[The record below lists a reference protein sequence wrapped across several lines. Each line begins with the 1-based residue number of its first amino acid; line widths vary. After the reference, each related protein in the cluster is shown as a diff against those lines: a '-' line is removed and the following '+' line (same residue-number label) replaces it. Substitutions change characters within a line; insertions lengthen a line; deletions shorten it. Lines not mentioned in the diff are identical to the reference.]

1 MGSSFAMV
9 SQPVLR
15 FIEPCGFSGYRD
27 PMPIQVDAATMRRL
41 ALHEARVHAVPARD
55 LRDLGDSILLHDPV
69 DPEPFW
75 NRIAGIRWPAEPGAF
90 DRRLTEV
97 LVLFASLGRQ
107 PHVWPSPRH
116 DSPHDLIARLTA
128 NGFQEMGLSTVMAI
142 DRGSVPAPGEPAAPA
157 GVTLERSSGLR
168 AAAAATL
175 APAIVE
181 VLTDAFD
188 VGVEREPG
196 IRDETVV
203 SLGHRSFTHYLVRL
217 DGQPA
222 AVARRATFDN
232 VSYLSSIGTATW
244 ARGHG
249 LGRLVTEVALRD
261 ALLARSKWT
270 HLGVYSDNV
279 AAIKLYRSLGFER
292 IGDAVPDLLFV

>member
-1 MGSSFAMV
+1 
-9 SQPVLR
+9 
-15 FIEPCGFSGYRD
+15 
-27 PMPIQVDAATMRRL
+27 MPIRVDADTMRRL
-41 ALHEARVHAVPARD
+41 ALHEAMVHAVPGRD
-55 LRDLGDSILLHDPV
+55 LRDLGDSVLLHDPV

-75 NRIAGIRWPAEPGAF
+75 NRLAGIRWPVEPDAF

-107 PHVWPSPRH
+107 PHVWPSPEH
-116 DSPHDLIARLTA
+116 DSPRDLIARLAA
-128 NGFQEMGLSTVMAI
+128 NGFQDMGLSTVMAVG
-142 DRGSVPAPGEPAAPA
+142 RGSVPAPDEPAPPA
-157 GVTLERSSGLR
+157 GVTLERSNGLR
-168 AAAAATL
+168 ASAAATL

-181 VLTDAFD
+181 VLKDAFE
-188 VGVEREPG
+188 VGAEREPG

-232 VSYLSSIGTATW
+232 ISYLSSIGTASW

-249 LGRLVTEVALRD
+249 LARLVTMAALRD
-261 ALLARSKWT
+261 ALLARSEWT
-270 HLGVYSDNV
+270 HLGVFADNEV
-279 AAIKLYRSLGFER
+279 AIKLYRGIGFER
-292 IGDAVPDLLFV
+292 IGDAVPDLLLV